1 MIRFDLADNRPPFLI
16 AEIGKNF
23 IQTEEEQS
31 TETYVNNAI
40 ALIDAAA
47 DAGADAV
54 KFQTHH
60 VADEQ
65 ANITVV
71 SPHFTASDRY
81 RWVTRNT
88 ENTPVEYF
96 WVPVVEHCKKRRIT
110 FFTTP
115 MSRGAAVKMKSFD
128 LPFWKVGS
136 GDVSDHVLLRYL
148 METGKPIILS
158 TGMISLEE
166 LAHTVEY
173 MKGYGHAP
181 VILYCIS
188 KYPAPPEYF
197 NLASIEEFKRRYP
210 ECVIGFSDHS
220 LGYDVALAAAKIG
233 ARVIEKHFSLSRE
246 FWGSDHKV
254 SMVPEEFRAMADA
267 IHSGAYQEVD
277 PSPWYGAPSKE
288 LEGATNDFRSYFNKS
303 LVAARPLKAGDV
315 VSLDTVMAL
324 RPRMFL
330 DGYPADA
337 LEDIVGHTLL
347 EDVPEASPITKG
359 MLSH

>member
-1 MIRFDLADNRPPFLI
+1 MIRFDLAEDRPPFLI

-23 IQTEEEQS
+23 IQTEEEQD
-31 TETYVNNAI
+31 TATYVKNAL

-54 KFQTHH
+54 KFQTHN

-65 ANITVV
+65 ANINVV
-71 SPHFTASDRY
+71 SPHFTGSDRY
-81 RWVTRNT
+81 QWVTRNT
-88 ENTPVEYF
+88 KNTPVQEF
-96 WVPVVEHCKKRRIT
+96 WVPIIEHCKKRGIT

-115 MSRGAAVKMKSFD
+115 MSRGAAMKMEQFQ

-148 METGKPIILS
+148 MEQGKPIMLS
-158 TGMISLEE
+158 TGMVSLAE
-166 LAHTVEY
+166 LSRTVEY

-220 LGYDVALAAAKIG
+220 LGYDVALAAAKVG

-254 SMVPEEFRAMADA
+254 SMLPEEFRAMAEA
-267 IHSGAYQEVD
+267 IRSGAYRDVD
-277 PSPWYGAPSKE
+277 PGPWYGTPSKE
-288 LEGATNDFRSYFNKS
+288 LEGAANDFRPYFNKS
-303 LVAARPLKAGDV
+303 LVAARALKAGEV
-315 VSLDTVMAL
+315 VGLDEVMAL

-337 LEDIVGHTLL
+337 LEEIEGRTLL
-347 EDVPEASPITKG
+347 EDLPEGAPFKNG
-359 MLSH
+359 MLAE